1 MQSWRLNGIPWGFA
15 EMANVGHFERKERA
29 VGRRRENPITAY
41 IAGTEGLDWAS
52 THPPRWS
59 VLTRERNPPSGSTNQ
74 IAASVAHA
82 IASIN
87 LPFHYRLW
95 CPLPSPLS
103 ILLPTKIS
111 NFPPPP
117 FKESRDLWENWNYP
131 NFSKESIQSF
141 LMCEICSKIQK
152 RRDNTK
158 RFPIPK
164 IR

>member
-87 LPFHYRLW
+87 PPFYYYGVLYH
-95 CPLPSPLS
+95 PLYLYHP
-103 ILLPTKIS
+103 IKIS
-111 NFPPPP
+111 NFFPP